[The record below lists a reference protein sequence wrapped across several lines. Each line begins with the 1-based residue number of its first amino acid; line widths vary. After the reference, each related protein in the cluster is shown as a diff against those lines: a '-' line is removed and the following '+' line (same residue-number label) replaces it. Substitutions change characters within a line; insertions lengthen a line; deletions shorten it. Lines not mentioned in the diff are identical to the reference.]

1 MNESSEFS
9 TLSELVLRLHNEF
22 REKHMDTGP
31 LVLDSDCCR
40 TAQFVADLKVY
51 KHSKNKQRNG
61 YGENLAW
68 STWSTKRKAIDV
80 AIKGF
85 YAEKRD
91 YNWGDPRDVPEN
103 RKIGHFTQVCMN
115 STVRAVFKLNIL
127 R

>member
-1 MNESSEFS
+1 MNKSSEFN

-22 REKHMDTGP
+22 RAKHMDTYP